1 MRSNLF
7 KSLAIIMGM
16 MMSLSL
22 VSCGD
27 DDDNDE
33 PGDSGNQKEVSYYDV
48 AYMTNLHD
56 DWFDF
61 FDVSITYVGTAGTEV
76 TEPIESNKSFSAKI
90 DAKVAPSSVCF
101 KIHVTPKA
109 TYPTVDPDKAYHFTG
124 EAQILVSTYLKDNTK
139 AGVSGSF
146 IPSSTQGVTIGG
158 NKMDQFMERYTDV
171 DIFEYSVTLKK

>member
-16 MMSLSL
+16 MMSFSF

-33 PGDSGNQKEVSYYDV
+33 PEPGDQKEVAYYDV
-48 AYMTNLHD
+48 KYMTDLHD

-76 TEPIESNKSFSAKI
+76 TEPLERNTSFTENIEAN
-90 DAKVAPSSVCF
+90 VAPNSISF

-109 TYPTVDPDKAYHFTG
+109 SHPAIDVDKVYDFNG
-124 EAQILVSTYLKDNTK
+124 EAQLFVQAYLKDKTK
-139 AGVSGSF
+139 GNFSGNL
-146 IPSSTQGVTIGG
+146 IPSSTIGVKVKGD
-158 NKMDQFMERYTDV
+158 KVEQFLERHTNVY
-171 DIFEYSVTLKK
+171 IFDSTVKL